1 MGALEQIIQN
11 EVDKKLSKSTL
22 ISTAPYSVIAI
33 LNNELY
39 TVKSVINNS
48 QFDLYNYSGSSLNI
62 GETVQ
67 VYYRGENVTN
77 HNAYIGASLTKPNNI
92 NYINGVDE
100 LSISLHERVV
110 VSEIIFDNKKETIAN
125 VVFNSVVGS
134 NELGDYTFEI
144 YLDGKKQD
152 FELIGTVGE
161 NNFSPCSFTIPI
173 EISDAGSHIVQ
184 IYGEGVGS
192 IARIKSYVFGQ
203 NIFEHIIPIEPTDEN
218 DYIYYLTDNHSETIR
233 YIGSYENIIMPT
245 TLEGKPLTIV
255 GMTTFNYGDVQ
266 GVIIPEGIT
275 KIE

>member
-11 EVDKKLSKSTL
+11 EVDKKLAKSTL
-22 ISTAPYSVIAI
+22 ISTAPYRVIAI
-33 LNNELY
+33 LDNELY
-39 TVKSVINNS
+39 TVKSVTNNS
-48 QFDLYNYSGSSLNI
+48 QFNLYNYSGSSLEV

-67 VYYRGENVTN
+67 VYYRGESITS

-92 NYINGVDE
+92 AYINGEDE
-100 LSISLHERVV
+100 PNVSLNEKVM
-110 VSEIIFDNKKETIAN
+110 VSEIKFDSKKETIVN

-134 NELGDYTFEI
+134 NESGDYTFEI
-144 YLDGKKQD
+144 YVDGNKQEFD
-152 FELIGTVGE
+152 FTGTVGE
-161 NNFSPCSFTIPI
+161 NTFSPCSFVIPI
-173 EISDAGSHIVQ
+173 ELSEIGSHIVQ

-192 IARIKSYVFGQ
+192 LAQIKSYVFGQ
-203 NIFEHIIPIEPTDEN
+203 NIFEYVPPSEPTDED
-218 DYIYYLTDNHSETIR
+218 DYIYYLTSNHSETIR